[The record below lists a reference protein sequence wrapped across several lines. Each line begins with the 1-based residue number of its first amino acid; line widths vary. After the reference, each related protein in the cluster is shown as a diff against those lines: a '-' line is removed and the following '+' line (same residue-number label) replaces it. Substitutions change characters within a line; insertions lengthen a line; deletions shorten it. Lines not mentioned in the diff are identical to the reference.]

1 MAAKTPFW
9 LKNTLNVRFRTIGL
23 QTPLMRQNPI
33 KKCNN
38 SDCFYAINKF
48 FLMFILA
55 LKLAK
60 TLGITVEELFFLESS
75 EK

>member
-1 MAAKTPFW
+1 MINNIKYHWYF
-9 LKNTLNVRFRTIGL
+9 TLL
-23 QTPLMRQNPI
+23 EI